1 MIEYLQ
7 IGKIVNTHGVKGE
20 IKLIPL
26 TDDPHRFDDLDWVY
40 VEKNN
45 ARKKHFIK
53 DVKYV
58 KGSVILKL
66 SDIETVED
74 AEMLRESFILVD
86 RSNAVKLPK
95 NSYFICD
102 ILGCTVI
109 DEKSV
114 VLGELVDV
122 LQTGGNDVYIV
133 KNDSGKELLIP
144 ALKSVVRAISLEQK
158 RIDITVP
165 KGLFEDEV

>member
-58 KGSVILKL
+58 KGSVIRNNF
-66 SDIETVED
+66 V
-74 AEMLRESFILVD
+74 
-86 RSNAVKLPK
+86 
-95 NSYFICD
+95 
-102 ILGCTVI
+102 
-109 DEKSV
+109 
-114 VLGELVDV
+114 
-122 LQTGGNDVYIV
+122 
-133 KNDSGKELLIP
+133 
-144 ALKSVVRAISLEQK
+144 
-158 RIDITVP
+158 
-165 KGLFEDEV
+165 